1 MNKYVKT
8 VLRLFLV
15 FGVLVFGVNYG
26 CKLISDK
33 RSSLRNLSANGI
45 NSEITEE
52 YNSSGKDI
60 DTIIS
65 EKYNYWLSEY
75 GSNAPERILF
85 IPVEE
90 ENKDI
95 FYVSADK
102 TCAVCAVH
110 GRNGKIKG
118 FVECIYKA
126 DDHVD
131 IIIAANA
138 VILLCF
144 LIILGVVT
152 YIHFAVLSPF
162 RRLSEYPERLARLRD
177 IQKLPEC
184 KKRFFGK
191 YIWGMNML
199 SDVLAASSKRIHT
212 LESQRQT
219 LVSTIAH
226 GVKTPVSNIR
236 LYTDAV
242 RTGLYSGK
250 GMTVDIADKIDR
262 NTLKIEELAE
272 ELMRSANSVTDGYDI
287 EIKPFHME
295 ELADIIRKE
304 YKDRMK
310 LKRIDLSV
318 ECSSNAIVESDKYA
332 LYRAVSQLLENAVK
346 YGDGSGIKVRLSRED
361 EGFCISVRNR
371 GELLPEK
378 ELPYVFR
385 SYWRGS
391 NAADKEGSGIGLY
404 VVHETAKALGGSAA
418 ARRIEETSEME
429 FVIYIEKA

>member
-1 MNKYVKT
+1 MNKYLKT
-8 VLRLFLV
+8 VLRLILV
-15 FGVLVFGVNYG
+15 FGALAFGINYG
-26 CKLISDK
+26 CRLLANK
-33 RSSLRNLSANGI
+33 RSSVRNLSANRI
-45 NSEITEE
+45 SSVITKE
-52 YNSSGKDI
+52 YNNSGKDI
-60 DTIIS
+60 DTIIN
-65 EKYNYWLSEY
+65 ERFNDWRSEY
-75 GSNAPERILF
+75 GGDAPERIEF

-90 ENKDI
+90 KNKDV
-95 FYVSADK
+95 FYISADK
-102 TCAVCAVH
+102 TCAVCAVY
-110 GRNGKIKG
+110 GRNAELAG
-118 FVECIYKA
+118 FVEYIYRP
-126 DDHVD
+126 DDHAD
-131 IIIAANA
+131 IVIAANV
-138 VILLCF
+138 VILLSF
-144 LIILGVVT
+144 LIILGGVT
-152 YIHFAVLSPF
+152 YIYFAVLAPF

-177 IQKLPEC
+177 IQKLPES
-184 KKRFFGK
+184 KSRFFGK
-191 YIWGMNML
+191 YVWGMNML
-199 SDVLAASSKRIHT
+199 SDVLSASSKRIHT

-242 RTGLYSGK
+242 RTGLYSDK
-250 GMTVDIADKIDR
+250 GMTADIADKIDR
-262 NTLKIEELAE
+262 NTVKIEALAA

-287 EIKPFHME
+287 EIKRFHLG
-295 ELADIIRKE
+295 ELSDIIWNE

-332 LYRAVSQLLENAVK
+332 LYRAVSQLIENAVK
-346 YGDGSGIKVRLSRED
+346 YGDGSGIKVKLMRDD
-361 EGFCISVRNR
+361 EGFCISVRNK

-404 VVHETAKALGGSAA
+404 VVHETAKALGGSIV